1 MAINGN
7 DLFKRICAG
16 AIYIGITGACTF
28 ISWWSCVVCMGVTA
42 AICCHEFLQMAK
54 REGFKPFVLLGTI
67 AAGVIPIS
75 MLADTYG
82 VHIIAWPLGVSFV
95 AAVVILLLFV
105 RHIERTGV
113 DVALTI
119 FGFLYC
125 AFPLAA
131 FALIRLHLHGFEGG
145 LMCVLILL
153 SVWMN
158 DVFAYLGGSAFG
170 KHKFAPKISPKKTWE
185 GIIFG
190 MVGSMLFWLL
200 IPLFCPDC
208 GFGYVWAALSGL
220 VCGAVGI
227 MGDLTESRF
236 KRSFNVKDSGNLMP
250 GHGGLLDRSDSLLFV
265 SVVAYLLV
273 VAAPYASAF
282 VGIAL

>member
-16 AIYIGITGACTF
+16 AIYIAITGALSF
-28 ISWWSCVVCMGVTA
+28 ISWWTCVICMAITA
-42 AICCHEFLQMAK
+42 AICCNEFLLMAK
-54 REGFKPFVLLGTI
+54 RQGFKPFTIIGTV
-67 AAGVIPIS
+67 AAGCVPLA
-75 MLADTYG
+75 MLLNTYG
-82 VHIIAWPLGVSFV
+82 VHLIAMSLGVTFV
-95 AAVVILLLFV
+95 AAVICLLLFI

-119 FGFLYC
+119 FDVLYTGM
-125 AFPLAA
+125 PLAA
-131 FALIRLHLHGFEGG
+131 FALIRWNLHGFGGG

-158 DVFAYLGGSAFG
+158 DAFAYLGGSAFG

-190 MVGSMLFWLL
+190 MIGSMLFWCL
-200 IPLFCPDC
+200 IPLVCPDC
-208 GFGYVWAALSGL
+208 GFGYIWAALAGVL
-220 VCGAVGI
+220 CGIGGI

-250 GHGGLLDRSDSLLFV
+250 GHGG
-265 SVVAYLLV
+265 
-273 VAAPYASAF
+273 
-282 VGIAL
+282 